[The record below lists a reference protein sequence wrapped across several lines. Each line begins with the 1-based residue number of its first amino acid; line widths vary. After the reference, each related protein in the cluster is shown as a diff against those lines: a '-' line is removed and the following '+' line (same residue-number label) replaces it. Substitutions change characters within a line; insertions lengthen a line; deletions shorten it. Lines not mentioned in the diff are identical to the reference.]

1 MECFV
6 TFLLQTQ
13 SYEMNAPPYN
23 AIYFCI
29 NIALTATHYK
39 SNLLFRSKMIEFIF
53 VGYRLLVELSQRSSL
68 GGTIR
73 TSSGSSEHEQGFQDI
88 SEF

>member
-53 VGYRLLVELSQRSSL
+53 VGY
-68 GGTIR
+68 
-73 TSSGSSEHEQGFQDI
+73 
-88 SEF
+88 